1 LSIQWI
7 ETMLPQQPNPF
18 PSLSDK
24 HTIETPEQMPI
35 EFTVAGIGS
44 RFLALAI
51 DTLIQLGIGLLLF
64 ILVAVLGVTGTK
76 LGFRTHG
83 LWLLAILGALVF
95 LLTFG
100 YFAAFEILWSGQTPG
115 KRLIGIRVVKD
126 SGRPLTPS
134 ETIGR
139 NLLRIIDQMPAF
151 FYAVG
156 VIVALFNK
164 QNKRIGDFIAGSIVV
179 RESSMKD
186 IKPIWQTSQSATEQ
200 PQGAARLSTA
210 ALTVEEL
217 ALIDTFLQRRHDLSP
232 DVRSRMA
239 GQILNQ
245 LKPKLA
251 PEAAGRLSTESLLEA
266 LAYERRSMG
275 IYS

>member
-1 LSIQWI
+1 
-7 ETMLPQQPNPF
+7 
-18 PSLSDK
+18 
-24 HTIETPEQMPI
+24 MPL

-51 DTLIQLGIGLLLF
+51 DTMIQIGIGLLLF
-64 ILVAVLGVTGTK
+64 ILVAVLGVTGTL

-156 VIVALFNK
+156 VIVALLNK
-164 QNKRIGDFIAGSIVV
+164 QNKRLGDFIAGSIVV
-179 RESSMKD
+179 RESSMKE
-186 IKPIWQTSQSATEQ
+186 IKPIWHTSQSSSEQ
-200 PQGAARLSTA
+200 PKVAARLSTA
-210 ALTVEEL
+210 ALSVEEL

-239 GQILNQ
+239 AQILNQ

-251 PEAAGRLSTESLLEA
+251 AAAEGRLSTESLLEA
-266 LAYERRSMG
+266 LAYERRSTG